1 MLFPMRLFPVKPHL
15 RFFFEFNTP
24 LPPPHHRNSFPDFSC
39 AAVWVGGWSPS
50 KDHCLLDSV
59 TGAIMECFSPPA
71 GNAWGGYGCLV
82 DSVNVLWGAGGYG
95 NYQLFRK
102 APGQAPTAV
111 GGIPNYVYGLGLD
124 KRTCSHF
131 GRCCVGS
138 RTRRRQHPHIPC
150 VIHALLLVGPSHYK
164 YRVW

>member
-1 MLFPMRLFPVKPHL
+1 VNAFAWLLCM
-15 RFFFEFNTP
+15 T
-24 LPPPHHRNSFPDFSC
+24 
-39 AAVWVGGWSPS
+39 VWVGGWSPS
-50 KDHCLLDSV
+50 KDHCLVNSV

-82 DSVNVLWGAGGYG
+82 DSVNVLWGSGGYG

-124 KRTCSHF
+124 KRTYR
-131 GRCCVGS
+131 RCYRLC
-138 RTRRRQHPHIPC
+138 TPRQVSVVTTPP
-150 VIHALLLVGPSHYK
+150 PSHMCTVGWQSLCLLMW
-164 YRVW
+164 RAVCPRR

>member
-1 MLFPMRLFPVKPHL
+1 MFPCV
-15 RFFFEFNTP
+15 
-24 LPPPHHRNSFPDFSC
+24 
-39 AAVWVGGWSPS
+39 AVWVGGWSPS

-82 DSVNVLWGAGGYG
+82 DSVNVLWGSGGYG

-111 GGIPNYVYGLGLD
+111 GGIPNYIYGLGLD
-124 KRTCSHF
+124 KRTYHW
-131 GRCCVGS
+131 RN
-138 RTRRRQHPHIPC
+138 
-150 VIHALLLVGPSHYK
+150 LVGVDESVSPLRTVSASIGCVYSS
-164 YRVW
+164 RVL

>member
-1 MLFPMRLFPVKPHL
+1 M
-15 RFFFEFNTP
+15 
-24 LPPPHHRNSFPDFSC
+24 
-39 AAVWVGGWSPS
+39 WVGGWWPS
-50 KDHCLLDSV
+50 KDHCLVNSV

-82 DSVNVLWGAGGYG
+82 DSVNVLWGSGGYG

-124 KRTCSHF
+124 KRTCRDRPSAVPASF
-131 GRCCVGS
+131 PASYVGFPFS
-138 RTRRRQHPHIPC
+138 VHC
-150 VIHALLLVGPSHYK
+150 PSCTA
-164 YRVW
+164 VF

>member
-1 MLFPMRLFPVKPHL
+1 M
-15 RFFFEFNTP
+15 
-24 LPPPHHRNSFPDFSC
+24 
-39 AAVWVGGWSPS
+39 WVGGWSPS

-82 DSVNVLWGAGGYG
+82 DSVNVLWGSGGYG

-111 GGIPNYVYGLGLD
+111 GGIPNYIYGLGLD
-124 KRTCSHF
+124 KRTYRRCYRLCTPRPVSVVPTPPLAYVY
-131 GRCCVGS
+131 GRLAKSVSINVACGLSQAVTCGPPAC
-138 RTRRRQHPHIPC
+138 RTAAC
-150 VIHALLLVGPSHYK
+150 
-164 YRVW
+164 